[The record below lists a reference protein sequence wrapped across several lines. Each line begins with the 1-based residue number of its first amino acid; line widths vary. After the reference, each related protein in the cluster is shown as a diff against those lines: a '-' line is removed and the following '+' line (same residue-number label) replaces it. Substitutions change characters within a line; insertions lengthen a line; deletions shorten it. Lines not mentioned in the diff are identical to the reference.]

1 MIPPDPPAHTTID
14 PDRIYRNKGN
24 ARLLALM
31 GDSHRRVLD
40 VGCGAGD
47 NAMIIRRDH
56 AGCSVEGITHSET
69 EARIAGLHMDR
80 CWVFDIERDFPPEF
94 AGRMFDTMIFSHVL
108 EHMREPADVL
118 ARFARH
124 LAPGGIVLIAVP
136 NIVVW
141 RQRLRFLRGSFDYE
155 PMGLMD
161 ETHLRFITFRTVES
175 VLLSQ
180 SPELEI
186 IEKSVEGSVPLWILR
201 RHVFPAS
208 WSAAIDRWGERH
220 WPNLFGGQI
229 LIKARKT

>member
-1 MIPPDPPAHTTID
+1 MIGE
-14 PDRIYRNKGN
+14 RIYANRGN
-24 ARLLALM
+24 GPLLTLHRGAWGRL
-31 GDSHRRVLD
+31 LD

-47 NAMIIRRDH
+47 NAAIVRREFNPSSID
-56 AGCSVEGITHSET
+56 GITQSSA
-69 EARIAGLHMDR
+69 EAEIAGVYLDR
-80 CWVFDIERDFPPEF
+80 SWVFDIERDFPPEF

-124 LAPGGIVLIAVP
+124 LAPGGAVLIAVP

-161 ETHLRFITFRTVES
+161 ETHLRFITFRTAER

-208 WSAAIDRWGERH
+208 WSAAIDRWGERQ